1 MPIDPFNPLSNLN
14 SSKDK
19 AKGWIEYF
27 SKPLAMLVISILF
40 GYVTMWMSLNYV
52 KQDKFTEY
60 VKKQLDND
68 KTQDE
73 ITKNRF
79 DITQTKLETIINQQ
93 ISYTEQLKAYNQL
106 ILGLQKQ
113 VDNLDDRVKYIE
125 RSSVKK

>member
-19 AKGWIEYF
+19 TKSWIEYF